1 MEFNQRATP
10 TAQPIGISSLD
21 LENSNMDSTSGLSK
35 PRISVVIPHFNDLEG
50 LQTCLQLL
58 ESQTLDRRQFEV
70 IVADNNSSVGIEAV
84 QLAVGHLA
92 TVIPAPEQGAAAAR
106 NIGVAA
112 AQADILAFIDSDCQP
127 AADWLE
133 QGLKAIAE
141 TEVIG
146 GCMAV
151 ITGQPDRL
159 RPVEAFELVFAFN
172 NAAYI
177 KHEGFS
183 VTANLFVRRDSFDH
197 VGGFRPGVS
206 EDKDWGQRASAIG
219 YTVCYAKNAIVKHP
233 ARQDWAELV
242 KKWKRVI
249 REEYQLKREHRL
261 GRVKWLL
268 RSWAVLVSPLAH
280 LFVILQ
286 YQNLRRNDKLNA
298 IAILF
303 RIRFYRFV
311 EAHRVLLESQ

>member
-10 TAQPIGISSLD
+10 TAQPIGIASLD
-21 LENSNMDSTSGLSK
+21 LENSDMDSTSGLSK
-35 PRISVVIPHFNDLEG
+35 PQVSVIIPHFNDLEG

-58 ESQTLDRRQFEV
+58 ENQTLDRRQFEV

-151 ITGQPDRL
+151 ITDQPDRL

-177 KHEGFS
+177 KHESFS

-197 VGGFRPGVS
+197 VGGFRSGVS

-242 KKWKRVI
+242 KKWKRLI

-286 YQNLRRNDKLNA
+286 HQNLRWNDKLNA

>member
-10 TAQPIGISSLD
+10 TAQPIGIASLD
-21 LENSNMDSTSGLSK
+21 LENSDMDSTSGLSK
-35 PRISVVIPHFNDLEG
+35 PQVSVIIPHFNDLEG

-58 ESQTLDRRQFEV
+58 ENQTLDRRQFEV

-151 ITGQPDRL
+151 ITDQPDRL

-177 KHEGFS
+177 KHESFS

-219 YTVCYAKNAIVKHP
+219 YTVCYAENAIVKHP

-242 KKWKRVI
+242 KKWKRLI

-286 YQNLRRNDKLNA
+286 YQNLRWHDKLNA
-298 IAILF
+298 VAILF